1 MTREEILAMEA
12 GKNLDIRVAKDVMG
26 CKFVRDEIFEDI
38 QIYDDGIW
46 VRLED
51 YSKDES
57 TALSISERLEEYYNI
72 KIDFGRLEGRWE
84 ANFHNGG
91 INYYYPDLRATSLP
105 EAICKVAL
113 IIAHSE
119 KGQGVNGDALYNG
132 TSWLE
137 GILKKEEKD
146 NLTESKGVGHGEL
159 LNNIIEIELD
169 MFRHVRT
176 SKPSLIQESPKNFR
190 VMREMIHSVF
200 SIETLESYLE
210 DLHKAKAEGRNFL
223 TEKYARMQN
232 LIPPLRINPVI
243 GDIIKIEGQW
253 MRQLS
258 EKYPR
263 SFKGASAGFEKFLSS
278 ELETLSDKTLELYH
292 RDISGA
298 EKEGRNLG
306 EERYT
311 KLFQRSGYNS
321 ISEVED
327 KAETGE

>member
-1 MTREEILAMEA
+1 MTKEEILAMEA
-12 GKNLDIRVAKDVMG
+12 GRDLNIKVAEDVMG

-46 VRLED
+46 MYLED

-57 TALSISERLEEYYNI
+57 AALSISERLEEYYNR

-84 ANFHNGG
+84 ANFRNGG

-137 GILKKEEKD
+137 GILKEED
-146 NLTESKGVGHGEL
+146 NLTESKGGGHGEL
-159 LNNIIEIELD
+159 LNSIIEIELD
-169 MFRHVRT
+169 MFQRVRT
-176 SKPSLIQESPKNFR
+176 SKPSLIQESPENFR
-190 VMREMIHSVF
+190 VMREVIHSVF
-200 SIETLESYLE
+200 SIETLGSYLE
-210 DLHKAKAEGRNFL
+210 DLHEAKAEGRNLL
-223 TEKYARMQN
+223 TEKYARMQS

-243 GDIIKIEGQW
+243 GDILKIEGQW

-263 SFKGASAGFEKFLSS
+263 SFKGATAGFEKFLSS

-292 RDISGA
+292 RDTSRA
-298 EKEGRNLG
+298 EEEGRNLA

-321 ISEVED
+321 ISEVEN
-327 KAETGE
+327 KAETGG